1 MPERVL
7 LYRETSDGKAERR
20 LAGWTD
26 SRFLKITIYKRYKTM
41 IEKQGNYD
49 SCDAQEVLPQSEF
62 LRRVHDFAEY
72 MQKEYIAESDG
83 EMSLFISAGDS
94 TLGENGVGRVQC
106 VMGQQWMVASGLA
119 SWLEDDDHR
128 EIFHQARRMAD
139 DYDDLPQRRKEL
151 CRQRRVLYT
160 LMTISALWACAII
173 LFQVFGISNWIAT
186 VSNLLLMTFIGLQL
200 WTFRADLKR
209 KLARFR
215 EDESDH
221 RRNMIER
228 GIEESMRRFFSK
240 FHREQDDDEE

>member
-1 MPERVL
+1 
-7 LYRETSDGKAERR
+7 
-20 LAGWTD
+20 
-26 SRFLKITIYKRYKTM
+26 M

-49 SCDAQEVLPQSEF
+49 SCESQEIRQRSEF
-62 LRRVHDFAEY
+62 LKRVSDFAEF
-72 MQKEYIAESDG
+72 MHKEYINDSDG
-83 EMSLFISAGDS
+83 KMSLFISAGDS

-119 SWLEDDDHR
+119 SRLEDGGHR

-151 CRQRRVLYT
+151 SRQRRVLYT
-160 LMTISALWACAII
+160 LMTVSALWACAII
-173 LFQVFGISNWIAT
+173 LFQVFGIANWITT

-200 WTFRADLKR
+200 WAFRADLNLKP
-209 KLARFR
+209 ARLR

-228 GIEESMRRFFSK
+228 GIGEAMQRFFSK
-240 FHREQDDDEE
+240 FQREQDDEDE

>member
-1 MPERVL
+1 
-7 LYRETSDGKAERR
+7 
-20 LAGWTD
+20 
-26 SRFLKITIYKRYKTM
+26 M

-49 SCDAQEVLPQSEF
+49 SCEAQQVRQQSEF

-119 SWLEDDDHR
+119 SWLEDGDHR
-128 EIFHQARRMAD
+128 EIFRAARRMTD
-139 DYDDLPQRRKEL
+139 DYDDLPERRKDL
-151 CRQRRVLYT
+151 QRQRRVLYV
-160 LMTISALWACAII
+160 LMTVSALWACAII
-173 LFQVFGISNWIAT
+173 LLQVFGVANWITT

-200 WTFRADLKR
+200 WSFRADLRR
-209 KLARFR
+209 KLARLR

-228 GIEESMRRFFSK
+228 GAREAMQRFFSK
-240 FHREQDDDEE
+240 FHREQDDEDE